1 MHTQDIAVE
10 PLVSL
15 EQLKTM
21 VESAGPCVSIYSSS
35 FSVGNSPSLFIT
47 HLQAALLAAE
57 RQLES
62 QRPDGSPL
70 DLPFSS
76 ICDIVMRE
84 YQDRHRG
91 SFAIFLSRDTARIVW
106 AACPLDELMRIDDV
120 FYIRPLISALAIVRE
135 FYVLALS
142 QKHVRFLKCTNSEA
156 HVVEL
161 PGISPQ
167 SVDEAM
173 AMDAPDHRL
182 ENSSSAGSGDGAM
195 GRIRFSTGTADKKS
209 DSYILR
215 FFAIL
220 NEEINRL
227 MRYEQIPLV
236 LCAVE
241 RELALYQKI
250 NTYPRLVG
258 EGIHGSPDWLS
269 DAQLQEQALLVLERE
284 RTAAEEKAVSQFSEK
299 TVGALLEND
308 PELILAA
315 AGAGNVRA
323 VLLAEQP
330 GDTENGDLLNL
341 LAVQAIRKGG
351 QVLTTSANSLPGG
364 KTAIAILRHRP

>member
-1 MHTQDIAVE
+1 MHTEDIVVE

-47 HLQAALLAAE
+47 HLQAALLAAQ

-62 QRPDGSPL
+62 QRPDGRPL

-76 ICDIVMRE
+76 ICDIVMRD

-91 SFAIFLSRDTARIVW
+91 SFAIFLSRDTVRIMW
-106 AACPLDELMRIDDV
+106 AACHLDDLMRIDDV

-135 FYVLALS
+135 FYILALS

-156 HVVEL
+156 RVVEL
-161 PGISPQ
+161 PEISPQ
-167 SVDEAM
+167 SVDEAI

-182 ENSSSAGSGDGAM
+182 ENRSSAGSADGAM

-241 RELALYQKI
+241 RELALYRKI
-250 NTYPRLVG
+250 NTYPLLVE

-323 VLLAEQP
+323 VLLAEQA
-330 GDTENGDLLNL
+330 GDTENEDLLNL

-364 KTAIAILRHRP
+364 RTAIAILRHRP